1 MKPTLSA
8 SERAQVAEYL
18 TDYATGTVDEIMLRS
33 LFLDGWQFKGFGRM
47 NSEEL
52 IEAVLAQDAADIRAH
67 CGCEGTPTAADT
79 LQWIREQVLFTY
91 NK

>member
-18 TDYATGTVDEIMLRS
+18 TDYALGTVDEIMLRS

-52 IEAVLAQDAADIRAH
+52 IEAVLAQDAADIRAYL
-67 CGCEGTPTAADT
+67 GLDRTPSTADT